1 MQITRKV
8 AARLSH
14 LFVAEDGP
22 SATEYAILLA
32 LLILVAVAAI
42 GGIGSRVYNIYQ
54 NIDSTVSGAAG
65 I

>member
-1 MQITRKV
+1 
-8 AARLSH
+8 
-14 LFVAEDGP
+14 FVAEDGP